1 MIGDIST
8 MSLNNESVVVVAGA
22 GGGAGG
28 AVVRALTAAGA
39 TVIGIDTTAEHAER
53 AAAVAVGPGRA
64 VPAVVDLLDFEAT
77 KAFAEGVVKDHGRVD
92 GLIHLVG
99 GWRGSK
105 SFAETGLEDW
115 DLLHKLL
122 IQTTQHTS
130 LAFAEPLA
138 AAGDGRFV
146 LVSATA
152 AAAPTAGNAAYGA
165 AKAAAEAWTLALAD
179 SFGQGG
185 DRAAAVVLVVKAL
198 LTDSMREAKP
208 EGAFP
213 GYTHVD
219 DLAAAIVKVWD
230 SPAAEV
236 NGTRVRLAP

>member
-1 MIGDIST
+1 

-39 TVIGIDTTAEHAER
+39 TVVGVDTTEEHAAR
-53 AAAVAVGPGRA
+53 AASVAVAPGRA
-64 VPAVVDLLDFEAT
+64 VPAVVDLLDFDAT
-77 KAFAEGVVKDHGRVD
+77 KDFAARVLKEHGRVD

-105 SFAETGLEDW
+105 TFGETRLEDW

-138 AAGDGRFV
+138 ASGDGRFV

-179 SFGQGG
+179 SFRKDG
-185 DRAAAVVLVVKAL
+185 DPAAAVVLVVKAL
-198 LTDSMREAKP
+198 LTDAMREAKP
-208 EGAFP
+208 EGKFP

-219 DLAAAIVKVWD
+219 DLAAEIVRAWTV
-230 SPAAEV
+230 PAAEI

>member
-1 MIGDIST
+1 

-28 AVVRALTAAGA
+28 AVVRALTATGA
-39 TVIGIDTTAEHAER
+39 TVIGIDTTTENAER

-64 VPAVVDLLDFEAT
+64 VPAVVDLLDPEAT
-77 KAFAEGVVKDHGRVD
+77 RAFAENLVKEYGRVD
-92 GLIHLVG
+92 GVIHLVG

-105 SFAETGLEDW
+105 SFGETKLEDW
-115 DLLHKLL
+115 ELLHKLL
-122 IQTTQHTS
+122 VQTLQHTS
-130 LAFAEPLA
+130 LAFHGALD

-146 LVSATA
+146 LISATA
-152 AAAPTAGNAAYGA
+152 ASAPTAGNAAYGA

-179 SFGQGG
+179 GFKKDG
-185 DRAAAVVLVVKAL
+185 DNAAAVVLVVKAL
-198 LTDSMREAKP
+198 LTDAMKQAKP
-208 EGAFP
+208 EGKFP

-219 DLAAAIVKVWD
+219 ELAAKIVELFTL
-230 SPAAEV
+230 PAAEI

>member
-1 MIGDIST
+1 

-39 TVIGIDTTAEHAER
+39 TVIGIDTTTENAER
-53 AAAVAVGPGRA
+53 AAAVAVAPGRA
-64 VPAVVDLLDFEAT
+64 VPAVVDLLDLDAT
-77 KAFAEGVVKDHGRVD
+77 KAFAEGVLTEHGRVD
-92 GLIHLVG
+92 GVIHLVG

-105 SFAETGLEDW
+105 SFGETDLGDW

-122 IQTTQHTS
+122 IQTLQHTS
-130 LAFAEPLA
+130 LAFHDALD

-146 LVSATA
+146 LISATA
-152 AAAPTAGNAAYGA
+152 ASAPTAGNAAYGA

-179 SFGQGG
+179 NFKKGG
-185 DRAAAVVLVVKAL
+185 DNAAAVVLVVKAL
-198 LTDSMREAKP
+198 LTDAMKEAKP
-208 EGAFP
+208 EGKFP

-219 DLAAAIVKVWD
+219 DLAAEIVKLFAA
-230 SPAAEV
+230 PAAAV

>member
-1 MIGDIST
+1 
-8 MSLNNESVVVVAGA
+8 A

-39 TVIGIDTTAEHAER
+39 TVLAVDAGADHAER
-53 AAAVAVGPGRA
+53 GAAAAVAPDRA

-77 KAFAEGVVKDHGRVD
+77 QAFAATVLAEHGRVD
-92 GLIHLVG
+92 GLVHLVG

-105 SFAETGLEDW
+105 SFGETKLEDW
-115 DLLHKLL
+115 DLLHRLL

-130 LAFAEPLA
+130 LAFAEAL

-179 SFGQGG
+179 QFAKDGG
-185 DRAAAVVLVVKAL
+185 TAAALVLVVKAL
-198 LTDSMREAKP
+198 LTDAMREAKP
-208 EGAFP
+208 DGKFP

-219 DLAAAIVKVWD
+219 DLAAEIAAAWD
-230 SPAAEV
+230 RPAADL

>member
-1 MIGDIST
+1 

-39 TVIGIDTTAEHAER
+39 TVIGIDTTPER
-53 AAAVAVGPGRA
+53 AEQAASVAVAPGKA
-64 VPAVVDLLDFEAT
+64 IGAAVDLLDFEGT
-77 KAFAEGVVKDHGRVD
+77 KKFAADVLAEHGKVD
-92 GLIHLVG
+92 GLVHLVG

-105 SFAETGLEDW
+105 SFGETDLADW

-130 LAFAEPLA
+130 LAFADALDA
-138 AAGDGRFV
+138 SGDGRFV

-152 AAAPTAGNAAYGA
+152 AAAPTEGNAAYGA

-179 SFGQGG
+179 SFKKRGG
-185 DRAAAVVLVVKAL
+185 AAATILVIKAL
-198 LTDSMREAKP
+198 LTDAMKAEKPDAK
-208 EGAFP
+208 FT
-213 GYTHVD
+213 GYTHAD
-219 DLAAAIVKVWD
+219 ELAAEIAKLWD
-230 SPAAEV
+230 APAADV
-236 NGTRVRLAP
+236 NGVRIRLAP

>member
-1 MIGDIST
+1 
-8 MSLNNESVVVVAGA
+8 MSLNQESVVVVAGA

-39 TVIGIDTTAEHAER
+39 TVIGIDTTTEHAER
-53 AAAVAVGPGRA
+53 AAAEAVAPGRA
-64 VPAVVDLLDFEAT
+64 VPAVVDLLDVDAT
-77 KAFAEGVVKDHGRVD
+77 RAFAEGVLKEYGRVD

-105 SFAETGLEDW
+105 TFGETNLEDW
-115 DLLHKLL
+115 DLLHRLL

-138 AAGDGRFV
+138 ASGDGRFV
-146 LVSATA
+146 LISATA
-152 AAAPTAGNAAYGA
+152 ASAPTAGNAAYGA

-179 SFGQGG
+179 SFGKDGHG
-185 DRAAAVVLVVKAL
+185 AAAVILVVKAL
-198 LTDSMREAKP
+198 LTDAMREAKP
-208 EGAFP
+208 EGKFP

-219 DLAAAIVKVWD
+219 DLAAEIVKLWTL
-230 SPAAEV
+230 PAAEV

>member
-1 MIGDIST
+1 
-8 MSLNNESVVVVAGA
+8 MSPTQSLSNESVVVVAGA

-39 TVIGIDTTAEHAER
+39 TVIGIDTTEEHAAR
-53 AAAVAVGPGRA
+53 AAAAAVAPGRA
-64 VPAVVDLLDFEAT
+64 VPAVVDLLDFAAT

-105 SFAETGLEDW
+105 SFAETKLEDW

-130 LAFAEPLA
+130 LAFHEPLA
-138 AAGDGRFV
+138 ASGDGRFV

-179 SFGQGG
+179 EFRKDGN
-185 DRAAAVVLVVKAL
+185 RAAAVILVVKAL
-198 LTDSMREAKP
+198 LTDAMREAKP
-208 EGAFP
+208 EGTFP

-219 DLAAAIVKVWD
+219 DLAAEIVKSWTV
-230 SPAAEV
+230 PAADL

>member
-1 MIGDIST
+1 M
-8 MSLNNESVVVVAGA
+8 
-22 GGGAGG
+22 
-28 AVVRALTAAGA
+28 
-39 TVIGIDTTAEHAER
+39 
-53 AAAVAVGPGRA
+53 
-64 VPAVVDLLDFEAT
+64 VDLLDVEAT
-77 KAFAEGVVKDHGRVD
+77 RAFAEGVLKEHGRVD

-105 SFAETGLEDW
+105 TFAETRLEDW

-138 AAGDGRFV
+138 ASGDGRFV

-152 AAAPTAGNAAYGA
+152 ASAPTAGNAAYGA

-179 SFGQGG
+179 SFQKDG

-198 LTDSMREAKP
+198 LTDQMKADKP
-208 EGAFP
+208 EGKFP

-219 DLAAAIVKVWD
+219 ELAAEIVKLWTL
-230 SPAAEV
+230 PNAEV